1 MRLDIKIAAILTL
14 LVATSHAG
22 GVARLGVKVVDS
34 ETGQPIPQIKVYGG
48 FKNYPKAWGIGAKN
62 NSDEEVT
69 DSEGF
74 CQLSGRTEAG
84 HSSCIVR
91 GNEGFYDSGWYSFDY
106 EKRSA
111 LKFGRWIPD
120 DVIITARLDRVV
132 NPIPLYVKNAKGEH
146 RPRKQS
152 DYFLDADYHERHK
165 LSATNDLV
173 IIKDKVLSY
182 DFIKGAFLPPYGN
195 GEIADVT
202 FTFNEAFYQ
211 WDVIRGGPGVSL
223 YKKFKLD
230 VSVEFPRSGDGLQI
244 VDYYQKAGL
253 KLREAPVF
261 GYSQKMLLWRER
273 PVGERNERTNT
284 DEKRCYAFRIRTKYD
299 ASGNIESA
307 YYGKIYGDINIKD
320 VEGVKFLYYLN
331 PTPNDR
337 NLEWDMK
344 NNLCSEPGAINQKE
358 P

>member
-1 MRLDIKIAAILTL
+1 MKIKIAAILTM

-120 DVIITARLDRVV
+120 DVIITARLDRII
-132 NPIPLYVKNAKGEH
+132 NPVPLYVKTA
-146 RPRKQS
+146 RKKYRES
-152 DYFLDADYHERHK
+152 DIRNYTVWKKHQG
-165 LSATNDLV
+165 LSATNNV
-173 IIKDKVLSY
+173 PVIKDISFSF
-182 DFIKGAFLPPYGN
+182 DMIKGEWLPPHGN
-195 GEIADVT
+195 GEYEDIR
-202 FTFNEAFYQ
+202 FTFNETVLGWIKGRGYDGTYMTKKYRV
-211 WDVIRGGPGVSL
+211 DVVVAMPGEGNGVVEMPSNKGSGIKIRTVQYNGYINTFSRWKGWFGG
-223 YKKFKLD
+223 
-230 VSVEFPRSGDGLQI
+230 GDGI
-244 VDYYQKAGL
+244 KTDCDKN
-253 KLREAPVF
+253 
-261 GYSQKMLLWRER
+261 
-273 PVGERNERTNT
+273 RN
-284 DEKRCYAFRIRTKYD
+284 YAFRIRTKYD
-299 ASGNIESA
+299 ASGNVESA
-307 YYGKIYGDINIKD
+307 YYGKIYGDFNIKD
-320 VEGVKFLYYLN
+320 VEGVEFLYYLN

-344 NNLCSEPGAINQKE
+344 TNLCPTQERIHNPQ

>member
-1 MRLDIKIAAILTL
+1 MKIKIAAILTL

-132 NPIPLYVKNAKGEH
+132 NPISLYVKKAEIQYGMNSFAELL
-146 RPRKQS
+146 PLQES
-152 DYFLDADYHERHK
+152 F
-165 LSATNDLV
+165 
-173 IIKDKVLSY
+173 SY
-182 DFIKGAFLPPYGN
+182 DLLKGDWLPPYGKGRISDINFTVKKVMLGLEPYEYPSGIKTNEFYRYDVKVGFN
-195 GEIADVT
+195 GLMNGMIEKVPA
-202 FTFNEAFYQ
+202 
-211 WDVIRGGPGVSL
+211 
-223 YKKFKLD
+223 YK
-230 VSVEFPRSGDGLQI
+230 SM
-244 VDYYQKAGL
+244 L
-253 KLREAPVF
+253 KLRIAPTD
-261 GYSQKMLLWRER
+261 GYVPERVCWRGR
-273 PVGERNERTNT
+273 LSRTEYKNNNNP
-284 DEKRCYAFRIRTKYD
+284 DRCYYIRIRTELDENGVIKK
-299 ASGNIESA
+299 A
-307 YYGKIYGDINIKD
+307 YYGKIYGDFNLFEEKNILTNI
-320 VEGVKFLYYLN
+320 KFLYYLN

-344 NNLCSEPGAINQKE
+344 NNLCPTQERIHNPQ